1 MLQSVTNAS
10 VAGKTVLVRVDF
22 NVPLAHGTVTDDTR
36 IRAALPTIQ
45 HLQQAGATI
54 VLMSHLGRPKGANNE
69 LRLAPVAQHLATL
82 LGTAVRYEP
91 ATSAAEQAAFVKAA
105 PAGSVSL
112 LENLRF
118 DPRETANDPTFAA
131 ALAGYADLFVN
142 DAFGAAHRAHAS
154 TTGVTALLPSFAGL
168 LLEAEIT
175 ALDTLLHEPEKPFV
189 VILGGA
195 KVSDKLGVITSL
207 LPIAD
212 TILIGGAMAYTFIKA
227 QGGNVGHSLVETDM
241 LATAAK
247 LLSDAEAAGVNIVLP
262 SDSVCAPA
270 VSADQL
276 TEVHSSDD
284 IPNGL
289 YGLDIG
295 PRAVREFCHEIA
307 QAGTVFWNG
316 PLGVFEIAPFHLGT
330 TAIAEAV
337 AALPGYTVVGGGDS
351 VAAVNK
357 AGLASKIRHIS
368 TGGGASL
375 EYVEGKTLPGIAPLI
390 AQ

>member
-54 VLMSHLGRPKGANNE
+54 VLMSHLGRPKGASDE
-69 LRLAPVAQHLATL
+69 LRLAPVAKHLATL
-82 LGTAVRYEP
+82 LGTEVRYEP
-91 ATSAAEQAAFVKAA
+91 ATSAAEQAAFVSAA

-118 DPRETANDPTFAA
+118 DPRETANDPTFAN

-241 LATAAK
+241 LDTAAK
-247 LLSDAEAAGVNIVLP
+247 LLSDAQAAGVNIVLP

-270 VSADQL
+270 VSADQP
-276 TEVHSSDD
+276 TEVHNSAD

-295 PRAVREFCHEIA
+295 PRAVREFSHEIA

-390 AQ
+390 AE

>member
-270 VSADQL
+270 VSADQP

>member
-1 MLQSVTNAS
+1 MLRSVKNAS
-10 VAGKTVLVRVDF
+10 VKNKTVLVRVDF
-22 NVPLAHGTVTDDTR
+22 NVPLAAGAVTDDTR
-36 IRAALPTIQ
+36 IRAALPTIKY
-45 HLQQAGATI
+45 LQQHGATI
-54 VLMSHLGRPKGANNE
+54 VLMSHLGRPKGADDA
-69 LRLAPVAQHLATL
+69 LRLSPVAKHLGTL
-82 LGTAVRYEP
+82 LGTEVRYE
-91 ATSAAEQAAFVKAA
+91 AADSAANQQRFVQEA

-118 DPRETANDPTFAA
+118 DARETANNAEFAQ
-131 ALAGYADLFVN
+131 ALAGYADVFVN

-154 TTGVTALLPSFAGL
+154 TAGVTEFLPSYAGL

-175 ALDTLLHEPEKPFV
+175 ALDTLLQNPEKPFV

-207 LPIAD
+207 LRVAN

-227 QGGNVGHSLVETDM
+227 QGGNVGHSLVEAEM
-241 LATAAK
+241 LETAQQ
-247 LLSDAEAAGVNIVLP
+247 LLAEAEKAGVNIVLP
-262 SDSVCAPA
+262 TDSVCAPA
-270 VSADQL
+270 VEAGQP
-276 TEVHSSDD
+276 TEVHPSGN

-295 PRAVREFCHEIA
+295 PAAVREFCHEIA
-307 QAGTVFWNG
+307 SAGTVFWNG
-316 PLGVFEIAPFHLGT
+316 PLGVFEIPPFHLGT
-330 TAIAEAV
+330 TAIAEGV

-375 EYVEGKTLPGIAPLI
+375 EYVEGKVLPGIAPLLSS
-390 AQ
+390 

>member
-1 MLQSVTNAS
+1 MLRSVKNAS
-10 VAGKTVLVRVDF
+10 VANQTVLMRVDF
-22 NVPLAHGTVTDDTR
+22 NVPLANGTVQDDTR
-36 IRAALPTIQ
+36 IRAALPTIEY
-45 HLQQAGATI
+45 LQQQGATI
-54 VLMSHLGRPKGANNE
+54 VLMSHLGRPKGATDD
-69 LRLAPVAQHLATL
+69 LRMGPVAAHLAQL
-82 LGTAVRYEP
+82 LGTDVRYQP
-91 ATSAAEQAAFVKAA
+91 ATSAAEQSAFVQAA

-118 DPRETANDPTFAA
+118 DPRETANDEAFAK
-131 ALAGYADLFVN
+131 ALAGYADVFVN

-154 TTGVTALLPSFAGL
+154 TAGVTKWLPSYAGL
-168 LLEAEIT
+168 LLAAEIT
-175 ALDTLLHEPEKPFV
+175 ALDTLLHEPKKPFV

-207 LPIAD
+207 LNVAD

-227 QGGNVGHSLVETDM
+227 QGGSVGNSLVETEM
-241 LATAAK
+241 LDTAAN
-247 LLSDAEAAGVNIVLP
+247 LLSSAKAAGVKLLLP
-262 SDSVCAPA
+262 TDSVCAPA
-270 VSADQL
+270 VAAGQP
-276 TEVHSSDD
+276 TEVHSSAD
-284 IPNGL
+284 IPSGL

-295 PRAVREFCHEIA
+295 PDAVREFCQEIA
-307 QAGTVFWNG
+307 GAGTVFWNG

-357 AGLASKIRHIS
+357 AGLAGHIRHIS

-375 EYVEGKTLPGIAPLI
+375 EYVEGKTLPGIAPLQ
-390 AQ
+390 AD